1 MSEIFFVGS
10 YTKADFGE
18 YSAEGNGIYTCSL
31 DKSTGEMTLLSCS
44 ENIVN
49 PTYLTLDKAGKQ
61 LYSLQEIGNQPTGLS
76 YRINQDSS
84 LSVMNEQNIT
94 GGGPCHVSLD
104 KDEQFVAMAN
114 YGSGN
119 VVLFSKLEDGSLSKE
134 LDSIQ
139 HVGSSINT
147 DRQEGPHAHAAVF
160 TDDDL
165 LLVVDLGL
173 DEIKRYKLDRAAGK
187 LITHDS
193 LKVPAGHGPRHLVF
207 HPSGKYLFVV
217 NELIS
222 SISIF
227 DYSQATPKLLETVST
242 LPDDTQVESY
252 CAAIRIHPSGNYIYA
267 SNRGHDSIAVF
278 SFDAATA
285 DLKPIEFTST
295 GGQLPRDFNID
306 ASGKL
311 LIAANQQSNSLLSFW
326 LDSDTGKLSPTG
338 HELEIGTP
346 VCVAMHS

>member
-1 MSEIFFVGS
+1 MLEIFFVGS
-10 YTKADFGE
+10 YTKADFGD
-18 YSAEGNGIYTCSL
+18 YTAQGNGIYTCSL
-31 DKSTGEMTLLSCS
+31 DTSTGEMAILSCS
-44 ENIVN
+44 ENIIN
-49 PTYLTLDKAGKQ
+49 PTYLTLDKAAKQ
-61 LYSLQEIGNQPTGLS
+61 LYSLQEIDNQPTGLS
-76 YRINQDSS
+76 YRVNQDSS
-84 LSVMNEQNIT
+84 LSLINEQNIT

-104 KDEQFVAMAN
+104 KKEQFVAMAN

-139 HVGSSINT
+139 HTGSSVNT

-160 TDDDL
+160 TEDDF

-173 DEIKRYKLDRAAGK
+173 DEVKRYKLDREGGK
-187 LITHDS
+187 LLPHDS
-193 LKVPAGHGPRHLVF
+193 LKIPTGHGPRHLVF
-207 HPSGKYLFVV
+207 HPSGKYLFVI

-227 DYSQATPKLLETVST
+227 NYSLEGPTLLETVST
-242 LPDDTQVESY
+242 LPDDTQTESY

-278 SFDAATA
+278 SFDVSTA
-285 DLKPIEFTST
+285 SLKAIQHIST
-295 GGQLPRDFNID
+295 GGQFPRDFNID

-311 LIAANQQSNSLLSFW
+311 LIAANQQSNNLLSFW
-326 LDSDTGKLSPTG
+326 LDSETGKLSPTG

-346 VCVAMHS
+346 VCVAMPA